1 MVISGGKWS
10 AITVRYMA
18 LISLIWVSY
27 EKVFGFQFAIFGKI
41 CRAALLWHEFPR
53 LDKRLSTP
61 GSN

>member
-1 MVISGGKWS
+1 
-10 AITVRYMA
+10 MA
-18 LISLIWVSY
+18 LISLIWVAY